1 MGDPFF
7 HINWLEAGK
16 SSNMRKKS
24 MSFWGLLKSDLDRY
38 RCVEGRSY
46 LVAFV
51 MAPGTL
57 ASASYRLG
65 QLIWNLRGP
74 AWLILPLKALHVF
87 LDRAVQVV
95 TGIAIAPTA
104 RIGPGLYIGHFSGI
118 FVGADVEIG
127 SNCDLHQGVTIGVS
141 VHGDKLGTPRLG
153 DRVYVA
159 PGAKIFGRVVIGDD
173 AIIGANSVVTA
184 SLQPRA
190 VAIGIPGRVISY
202 QGSFDY
208 IKYHGVEADPERC
221 TSLKMRSYKLA
232 SLRLDAASDSI
243 LT

>member
-1 MGDPFF
+1 M
-7 HINWLEAGK
+7 HKN
-16 SSNMRKKS
+16 S

-51 MAPGTL
+51 MAPGAL
-57 ASASYRLG
+57 ASVSYRLG
-65 QLIWNLRGP
+65 QAIWNWKGP
-74 AWLILPLKALHVF
+74 SWLILPLKALHVF
-87 LDRAVQVV
+87 LDRAVQIV

-118 FVGADVEIG
+118 FVGANVEIG
-127 SNCDLHQGVTIGVS
+127 SNCDLHQGVTIGVT
-141 VHGDKLGTPRLG
+141 VHGGKLGTPRLG

-159 PGAKIFGRVVIGDD
+159 PGAKIFGRIEIGDD
-173 AIIGANSVVTA
+173 AMIGANSVVTA

-190 VAIGIPGRVISY
+190 VAIGIPARVISY

-208 IKYHGVEADPERC
+208 IKYDGVEKDSERR
-221 TSLKMRSYKLA
+221 TSFKMRSYKLSSA
-232 SLRLDAASDSI
+232 AHRTDAVSS
-243 LT
+243 